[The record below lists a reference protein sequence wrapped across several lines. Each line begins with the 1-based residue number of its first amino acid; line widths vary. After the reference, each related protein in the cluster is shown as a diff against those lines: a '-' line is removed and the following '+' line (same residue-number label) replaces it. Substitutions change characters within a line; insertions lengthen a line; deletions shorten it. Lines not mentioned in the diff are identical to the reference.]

1 MAIAT
6 TRLEKN
12 GKEKVRMSSS
22 FNILIIF
29 DQVNM
34 VEKHALYTYHLVKKE
49 LRGDVLVCADEIKAR
64 KCLKLP
70 RN

>member
-1 MAIAT
+1 M
-6 TRLEKN
+6 RH
-12 GKEKVRMSSS
+12 SSS

-29 DQVNM
+29 EQVNM
-34 VEKHALYTYHLVKKE
+34 VEKHAMYTYHLVKKE
-49 LRGDVLVCADEIKAR
+49 LRGDVLVCAGEIKAR